1 MIADRSKI
9 ARLPPHIREELNH
22 RLLSGQPGTQIL
34 PWLNSL
40 PEAQQVIAEFHS
52 AGGKEIGPFDDK
64 NLSTWRQ
71 GTYARWLSRRERLT
85 EQKEMA
91 SYSMKL
97 AKAAGGDMAA
107 GPAAL
112 VAGELLD
119 LMETLR
125 DLREAAAPSDPSDPS
140 AQSDTS
146 DRALALSK
154 AIDAAAKAIASI
166 RAGDHNAAKLDLD
179 RRKLAQADE
188 SLRLERIRLD
198 AVLDKAA
205 ERLLNETFRQQATTI
220 ANSGMSNSAK
230 IAAMRAAAFA
240 DVDALEKSGAVHLP
254 S

>member
-1 MIADRSKI
+1 MSDRSKI
-9 ARLPPHIREELNH
+9 ARLPLAIREELNH
-22 RLLSGQPGTQIL
+22 RLLSGQPGPQIL

-40 PEAQQVIAEFHS
+40 PEAQQVIAEFTS
-52 AGGKEIGPFDDK
+52 AGGKEVGPFDDK
-64 NLSTWRQ
+64 NLSTWRR
-71 GTYARWLSRRERLT
+71 GSYARWLSRRERLA

-91 SYSMKL
+91 AYSMKL

-107 GPAAL
+107 GPSAL

-125 DLREAAAPSDPSDPS
+125 DLRESANDPSDPS
-140 AQSDTS
+140 AQSYRLQS
-146 DRALALSK
+146 LAK
-154 AIDAAAKAIASI
+154 AIDSAAKAINTI
-166 RAGDHNAAKLDLD
+166 RSGDHNAAKLDLD

-188 SLRLERIRLD
+188 SLKLERIRLN

-205 ERLLNETFRQQATTI
+205 QRLLDETFRQQATSI
-220 ANSGMSNSAK
+220 ANSNMSNADK

-254 S
+254 A